1 MSAWRIFWCVWAGGG
16 WLTVLLNCK
25 LCHLAYFLNIIQTA
39 ADLPLPEG
47 QHHIEA
53 PLLMMI
59 LEGKGRVLKCFIIL
73 PRFLL
78 PFSGQPFKLDPKM
91 THKKLKISND
101 GLQMEK
107 DESSL
112 KKSHTPERFSGTGCY
127 GAAGNIFIDSG
138 CHYWEVVMGS
148 STWWVDIFFFPSP
161 IFSTVRFPGD
171 SVPQHN

>member
-1 MSAWRIFWCVWAGGG
+1 
-16 WLTVLLNCK
+16 
-25 LCHLAYFLNIIQTA
+25 
-39 ADLPLPEG
+39 
-47 QHHIEA
+47 
-53 PLLMMI
+53 MMV
-59 LEGKGRVLKCFIIL
+59 LEGKDTVRKCFIIVS
-73 PRFLL
+73 L
-78 PFSGQPFKLDPKM
+78 PFFFYFFFLSGQPFKLDPKM

-148 STWWVDIFFFPSP
+148 STW
-161 IFSTVRFPGD
+161 
-171 SVPQHN
+171 

>member
-1 MSAWRIFWCVWAGGG
+1 MHWPTNEHDIKN
-16 WLTVLLNCK
+16 LLVVIALK
-25 LCHLAYFLNIIQTA
+25 DEDGILKYFLM
-39 ADLPLPEG
+39 
-47 QHHIEA
+47 H
-53 PLLMMI
+53 
-59 LEGKGRVLKCFIIL
+59 F
-73 PRFLL
+73 FLL
-78 PFSGQPFKLDPKM
+78 FSGQPFKLDPKM

-148 STWWVDIFFFPSP
+148 STW
-161 IFSTVRFPGD
+161 
-171 SVPQHN
+171 

>member
-1 MSAWRIFWCVWAGGG
+1 M
-16 WLTVLLNCK
+16 L
-25 LCHLAYFLNIIQTA
+25 FLS
-39 ADLPLPEG
+39 
-47 QHHIEA
+47 
-53 PLLMMI
+53 
-59 LEGKGRVLKCFIIL
+59 FF
-73 PRFLL
+73 FLL
-78 PFSGQPFKLDPKM
+78 CFSGQPFKLDPKM

-148 STWWVDIFFFPSP
+148 STW
-161 IFSTVRFPGD
+161 
-171 SVPQHN
+171 

>member
-1 MSAWRIFWCVWAGGG
+1 MEFLSIF
-16 WLTVLLNCK
+16 
-25 LCHLAYFLNIIQTA
+25 LCIF
-39 ADLPLPEG
+39 
-47 QHHIEA
+47 
-53 PLLMMI
+53 
-59 LEGKGRVLKCFIIL
+59 
-73 PRFLL
+73 FLL
-78 PFSGQPFKLDPKM
+78 FSGQPFKLDPKM

-148 STWWVDIFFFPSP
+148 STWWVDPTCSFFLLLSP
-161 IFSTVRFPGD
+161 AVRFLGD
-171 SVPQHN
+171 SVPQHKRSTSMSRLKSMWWKPLLEKLASFKQKNHGKYTGITVGNYYSILIADFVKL